1 MICQRCLQPV
11 LIDLAVERDFRFV
24 TSEKEAVQQD
34 LETEEDLLVL
44 TPSFDLLALIEDE
57 LLLAMPIIASHQI
70 CEAPLTPALA
80 ETQEG
85 VDASHPTS
93 SETVLDAQQHPFAV
107 LAALKAQKD

>member
-1 MICQRCLQPV
+1 
-11 LIDLAVERDFRFV
+11 
-24 TSEKEAVQQD
+24 
-34 LETEEDLLVL
+34 
-44 TPSFDLLALIEDE
+44 
-57 LLLAMPIIASHQI
+57 MPIIASHQI